1 MMKLLHTLSILLLA
15 AASQVQAQGW
25 PREIMSSQGKIVI
38 YQPQPQTL
46 DGSKATGVGAFSITP
61 KGKSDPVFGALF
73 FDATLN
79 VDRDSR
85 EYEVLSITIP
95 SIKFS
100 AVQEGIDL
108 EKIKSAIIEEVP
120 GWKIQGS
127 LDELITTVEEFSD
140 KASKGSEG
148 FKNDAPNIIYRDKPS
163 MLIYIDGEPR
173 TKAIEN
179 SNLEYVMNSGY
190 VIFRDKKT
198 SKYYLYGGEIWYETT
213 DIKGTWKTTKSVPKD
228 ITTLMEKNKDKA
240 EGAQKVEV
248 KAGDTPPAI
257 VVATEPTELI
267 QTNGPANYVPVKG
280 STNLLYAKNSED
292 NLFKEISSNNYYI
305 LKSGRWFSSQ
315 SLNGPWTFVPAEKI
329 PEDFSIIEPGEEKD
343 IIRASI
349 PGTDEA
355 RDALL
360 DAQLP
365 QTATIDRKT
374 GGKDIKVQYDGA
386 PQFSQI
392 SGTSLQLAENADKT
406 VMKSGSKYFLVEN
419 GAWYESSNY
428 NGPWTVSTE
437 RPADVENI
445 PASSPAYNTKYVHV
459 YESTPDVVYVGYT
472 PGYMGSYIYGPTVVY
487 GTGWYYRPYFG
498 SWYRPYHST
507 WGFNM
512 SYNPWTGWGFGFGF
526 STGPFHFGFGTG
538 GFSFGFGFGYG
549 IGYPGYGWGGGW
561 FGPPMYRPPCFRPS
575 YPWYGYNRPGYRPG
589 NRPGGSGGNINW
601 GGGNQINIGG
611 DVNIN
616 INRPG
621 GGTGGRPS
629 ARPTTLPN
637 NNIYARDNKMG
648 NKAVTTG
655 MGKIDPGKI
664 GARPA
669 PGKPSTGQPATRPT
683 VPDKSKLPNDVVAD
697 RDGNI
702 YRKDKSGNWQQNSGG
717 KWTNVDRQPT
727 APGANTR
734 PAQPSNPG
742 ANTRPAQPSN
752 PGANTR
758 PAPTPNPGANTRP
771 APVPNPGPSARPSP
785 RPTTPSGYNR
795 PPNVNT
801 SDYNRNRSYNRTNT
815 YNRSSA
821 PAARPAPRPAPSRRG
836 G

>member
-1 MMKLLHTLSILLLA
+1 MMKLFNTLCFLLLA
-15 AASQVQAQGW
+15 AGWHASAQSW

-38 YQPQPQTL
+38 YQPQPQKL
-46 DGSKATGVGAFSITP
+46 DGTKVSGVGAFSIVP
-61 KGKSDPVFGALF
+61 NGKSEPVFGALF
-73 FDATLN
+73 FDAVLN

-85 EYEVLSITIP
+85 EYEVLSIEIP

-108 EKIKSAIIEEVP
+108 EKIKSAIIGEVP
-120 GWKIQGS
+120 GWKLQGA

-140 KASKGSEG
+140 KATKGSEG
-148 FKNDAPNIIYRDKPS
+148 FSNDPPKIDYRDKPS

-173 TKAIEN
+173 TKAIDN
-179 SNLEYVMNSGY
+179 SSLEYVMNSGY

-198 SKYYLYGGEIWYETT
+198 GTYYLYGGEIWYEATN
-213 DIKGTWKTTKSVPKD
+213 IKGTWKTTKSVPRD

-248 KAGDTPPAI
+248 KAGDVPPAI

-267 QTNGPANYVPVKG
+267 QTDGPANYVPVKG

-315 SLNGPWTFVPAEKI
+315 SLNGPWVFVPAEKI
-329 PEDFSIIEPGEEKD
+329 PEDFAKIEPGEEKD

-374 GGKDIKVQYDGA
+374 GGKDMKVQYDGS
-386 PQFSQI
+386 PRFTQI

-419 GAWYESSNY
+419 GAWYESANY

-445 PASSPAYNTKYVHV
+445 PASSPAYNTKYVYV
-459 YESTPDVVYVGYT
+459 YDRTPDVVYVWYT

-487 GTGWYYRPYFG
+487 GTGWYYRPYYG
-498 SWYRPYHST
+498 AWYRPYQST

-538 GFSFGFGFGYG
+538 GFSFGFSFGYG
-549 IGYPGYGWGGGW
+549 MGYPWYGYGGGW

-589 NRPGGSGGNINW
+589 YRPGGNINW

-629 ARPTTLPN
+629 TRPTTFPSNSL
-637 NNIYARDNKMG
+637 YARDNKMG

-655 MGKIDPGKI
+655 MGKIDPTKI

-669 PGKPSTGQPATRPT
+669 QGRPSTGQPSTRPS
-683 VPDKSKLPNDVVAD
+683 VPNKSNLPNNVVAD

-702 YRKDKSGNWQQNSGG
+702 YRKDNKGNWQQHNGG
-717 KWTNVDRQPT
+717 GWSTVDRGPSPGANTRPSTRPT
-727 APGANTR
+727 SPGANTR
-734 PAQPSNPG
+734 PAQPTSPG
-742 ANTRPAQPSN
+742 ANTRPS
-752 PGANTR
+752 TR
-758 PAPTPNPGANTRP
+758 PT
-771 APVPNPGPSARPSP
+771 S
-785 RPTTPSGYNR
+785 PSGYNR
-795 PPNVNT
+795 TPSANNV
-801 SDYNRNRSYNRTNT
+801 DYNRNRGYNRTNT
-815 YNRSSA
+815 YNRSSVPSSR
-821 PAARPAPRPAPSRRG
+821 PAARPSSRPAPVRRG